1 MAKSLLR
8 WDPFNLMRE
17 RAPYFNELRELQAD
31 MGRLFD
37 QFLGK
42 EISTA
47 DLGHGE
53 WMPLIESHKKGNDL
67 VFRCEL
73 PGIDP
78 KDVEVSFDENT
89 HQLVIKGSRKADKDV
104 KDEDYFYRGF
114 AYGCFERRFTLPE
127 GIKADQVKAKC
138 HNGILEITTP
148 LPAISKAKK
157 IEIEAP
163 KTAAEG
169 EVMMKRAA

>member
-17 RAPYFNELRELQAD
+17 RAPYFNELRELQTD

-53 WMPLIESHKKGNDL
+53 WMPLIESYKKGNGL

-78 KDVEVSFDENT
+78 KDVEVSFDEST

-138 HNGILEITTP
+138 NNGILEITAP

-157 IEIEAP
+157 IEVEAP
-163 KTAAEG
+163 KAAEG
-169 EVMMKRAA
+169 EVAMKKAA

>member
-1 MAKSLLR
+1 MARSLIR
-8 WDPFNLMRE
+8 SDPFNVMRG
-17 RAPYFNELRELQAD
+17 RAPFFNELRELQTD
-31 MGRLFD
+31 MDRLFD

-53 WMPLIESHKKGNDL
+53 WMPLIESYKKGNDL

-73 PGIDP
+73 PGIDL
-78 KDVEVSFDENT
+78 KDVEVSFDENA

-138 HNGILEITTP
+138 HKGILEITAP

-163 KTAAEG
+163 KAVESEVVMKKAA
-169 EVMMKRAA
+169 

>member
-1 MAKSLLR
+1 
-8 WDPFNLMRE
+8 
-17 RAPYFNELRELQAD
+17 
-31 MGRLFD
+31 MGRLFE

-42 EISTA
+42 EISTV

-53 WMPLIESHKKGNDL
+53 WMPLIESYKKGNDL

-138 HNGILEITTP
+138 HKGILEITAP

-163 KTAAEG
+163 KAAEG
-169 EVMMKRAA
+169 DMVMKKAA